1 MVFYKRYVDDSNM
14 LVIPSDEIKMKAE
27 WKNKEEGNDAKLIA
41 AECRKIADSISNML
55 KFEEDV
61 GENHEDGK
69 LPILD
74 LKVWK
79 TKEQNTI
86 QIKHSFYKKPM
97 ASKYTLRKGTAYPL
111 GNLKTVL
118 VEETLRRLRNCS
130 PEMPWEE
137 KGKFLTE
144 YAKEMKAS
152 GHNEKFRKE
161 IMEKAVRIY
170 KKDLEEHEKGN
181 KDIYRSREDREEQ
194 MRKKGKTDKSNWF
207 RKEEENPDT
216 SILRVPYTNGGTLKR
231 KINAVVQAGR
241 KPKGTKTKVQED
253 SGDRLIH
260 QLIKPDPFARDTCG
274 RPECRT
280 VTKGTKGP
288 CKGTCWQQQV
298 NYTVICKKCEEKAE
312 KGEGKRSLY
321 MGESSRGCNTR
332 FQRELRKI
340 NPKANGYMHEH
351 IEKKHDGNLNK
362 EEFVINRHSVDKD
375 VMRRIVR
382 ESIRIEAAEKDPSIT
397 LMNRKE
403 EHFGTVT
410 VRSNFG
416 IDWGT
421 F

>member
-1 MVFYKRYVDDSNM
+1 
-14 LVIPSDEIKMKAE
+14 
-27 WKNKEEGNDAKLIA
+27 
-41 AECRKIADSISNML
+41 
-55 KFEEDV
+55 
-61 GENHEDGK
+61 
-69 LPILD
+69 
-74 LKVWK
+74 
-79 TKEQNTI
+79 
-86 QIKHSFYKKPM
+86 
-97 ASKYTLRKGTAYPL
+97 
-111 GNLKTVL
+111 
-118 VEETLRRLRNCS
+118 
-130 PEMPWEE
+130 
-137 KGKFLTE
+137 
-144 YAKEMKAS
+144 MKAS

-161 IMEKAVRIY
+161 IMERAVRIY